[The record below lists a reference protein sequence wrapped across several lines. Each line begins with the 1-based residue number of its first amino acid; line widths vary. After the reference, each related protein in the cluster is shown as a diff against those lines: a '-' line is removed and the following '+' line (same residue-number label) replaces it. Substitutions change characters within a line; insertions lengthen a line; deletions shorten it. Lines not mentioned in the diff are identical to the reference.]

1 LIVIDAS
8 VMVAYLI
15 NEADDDVPVELA
27 ELIATE
33 DVLVPPHWTAEIG
46 NALVTNLKRQRIS
59 PERLTRM
66 LGELSKLPISS
77 APNAPEEEFAATI
90 TFALANDLTFYDAA
104 YVKLAIDSQAT
115 LATLDDAMR
124 RAAQRNNLA
133 LVPR

>member
-1 LIVIDAS
+1 MIVIDAS

-15 NEADDDVPVELA
+15 NEADDDVPVKLA

-46 NALVTNLKRQRIS
+46 NALVINLKRQRIS

-77 APNAPEEEFAATI
+77 APNALEEEFAATI
-90 TFALANDLTFYDAA
+90 AFALANDLTFYDAA
-104 YVKLAIDSQAT
+104 YVKLAIDSHAT

-133 LVPR
+133 LVP